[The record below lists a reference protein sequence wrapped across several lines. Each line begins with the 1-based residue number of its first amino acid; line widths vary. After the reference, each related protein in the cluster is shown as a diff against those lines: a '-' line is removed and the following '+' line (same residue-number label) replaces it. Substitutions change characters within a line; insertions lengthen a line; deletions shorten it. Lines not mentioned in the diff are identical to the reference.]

1 MNKITHN
8 SLILKPECDGRTV
21 FFSKKAAFTV
31 MRIFLLALFLA
42 AALLP
47 LYWIIVTSLKGGR
60 EIYTYPIRYWPKSLT
75 FENYAYLFKISNF
88 KVYFRNSVLVS
99 LLASLGALLISMLS
113 GYALSRFRAKRTR
126 ISFLLAMYFTQIIPT
141 YMIMTPLYTFL
152 AKLGLSDNLLTLMV
166 IYTGM
171 MVAFS
176 TIMGSSFFALVP
188 VSVEEAAL
196 IDGCNRI
203 QALFQIVV
211 PLVLPGLAAIFS
223 FSFVNTWNELF
234 LAVMLMNS
242 DQNMTVPVA
251 LNSFISKA
259 GVSWG
264 VLSAGIV
271 VSLLPTLIVFA
282 VAQKYIVI
290 GLTEGAVK
298 G

>member
-1 MNKITHN
+1 MSKV
-8 SLILKPECDGRTV
+8 SYLKLDAEPKRDNGAAARY
-21 FFSKKAAFTV
+21 KKAAFKGT
-31 MRIFLLALFLA
+31 RIILLTFFLA
-42 AALLP
+42 GALLP
-47 LYWIIVTSLKGGR
+47 LYWVIVTSLKGGR
-60 EIYTYPIRYWPKSLT
+60 EIYTFPIRYWPQFLT
-75 FENYAYLFKISNF
+75 FENYSYLFKISNF
-88 KVYFRNSVLVS
+88 QVYFRNSVLVS
-99 LLASLGALLISMLS
+99 FFASTGALLISMLS
-113 GYALSRFRAKRTR
+113 GYALSRFRAKRIR
-126 ISFLLAMYFTQIIPT
+126 MAFLLAMYFTQIIPA

-152 AKLGLSDNLLTLMV
+152 ARLGLSDNLLSLTV

-171 MVAFS
+171 MIAFS
-176 TIMGSSFFALVP
+176 SIMGSGFFALIP
-188 VSVEEAAL
+188 VSMEEAAQ

-203 QALFQIVV
+203 QALFQIII

-223 FSFVNTWNELF
+223 FSFVNIWNELF
-234 LAVMLMNS
+234 LAVMLMSS

-271 VSLLPTLIVFA
+271 VSLLPTLVVFA

-298 G
+298 E

>member
-1 MNKITHN
+1 MSANLDIKRIKSLEPGKAGAGHQKIVYKVARF
-8 SLILKPECDGRTV
+8 L
-21 FFSKKAAFTV
+21 
-31 MRIFLLALFLA
+31 LLALYLIG
-42 AALLP
+42 ALLP

-60 EIYTYPIRYWPKSLT
+60 EVYTFPIRYWPQFLT
-75 FENYAYLFKISNF
+75 LENYAYLFKISNF
-88 KVYFRNSVLVS
+88 QVYFRNSVGVS
-99 LLASLGALLISMLS
+99 LLASMGALFISMLS
-113 GYALSRFRAKRTR
+113 GYALSRFRAKKTR
-126 ISFLLAMYFTQIIPT
+126 MILLLAMYFTQIIPT
-141 YMIMTPLYTFL
+141 YMIMTPMYTFL
-152 AKLGLSDNLLTLMV
+152 ARLGLSDNLLSLTV
-166 IYTGM
+166 IYIGM
-171 MVAFS
+171 MIAFS
-176 TIMGSSFFALVP
+176 TIMGSGFFAMIP
-188 VSVEEAAL
+188 VSMEEAAQ

-203 QALFQIVV
+203 QALFQIII

-223 FSFVNTWNELF
+223 FAFVNIWNELF

-290 GLTEGAVK
+290 GLTEGAIK
-298 G
+298 E

>member
-1 MNKITHN
+1 
-8 SLILKPECDGRTV
+8 
-21 FFSKKAAFTV
+21 
-31 MRIFLLALFLA
+31 MRIFLLALYLA

-47 LYWIIVTSLKGGR
+47 LYWIIATSLKGGR
-60 EIYTYPIRYWPKSLT
+60 EIYTYPIRYWPQVLT

-88 KVYFRNSVLVS
+88 HVYFRNSVMVS

-113 GYALSRFRAKRTR
+113 GYALSRFRAKQIRLL
-126 ISFLLAMYFTQIIPT
+126 FLLAMYFTQIIPA

-152 AKLGLSDNLLTLMV
+152 AQLGLSDNLLSLFV

-176 TIMGSSFFALVP
+176 TIMGSSFFAMVP
-188 VSVEEAAL
+188 VSMEEAAQ

-203 QALFQIVV
+203 QALFQIIV

-223 FSFVNTWNELF
+223 FAFVNIWNELF
-234 LAVMLMNS
+234 LAVMLMSS
-242 DQNMTVPVA
+242 DQNLTVPVA

-298 G
+298 E